1 MSEDTTG
8 SSGKQPELPN
18 DAAAAASPAQSS
30 SQSSS
35 PASDSTPESPSESR
49 AEPRADVNADANATS
64 PASLSAPYGVFEQLA
79 KALIEEQRAN
89 RRWRVFFRF
98 ATLFVALFAIW
109 AAFDLKGSSKPASA
123 RHTALVEIEGEI
135 DSDSSTA
142 SVNSILPALN
152 DAFSDAGSVGV
163 ILRMNSP
170 GGSPVQSAIVN
181 DEITR
186 LRKLH
191 PNKPV
196 YVVVEDMCAS
206 GCYYIAAAADK
217 IYVSQASV
225 VGSIGVL
232 MSSFGFTG
240 LMDKLGI
247 ERRLMT
253 AGENKALMDPFSP
266 TSARQK
272 EFTQAMLKEIHEQFI
287 AAVRNGRGKRLKESS
302 EIFSGL
308 FWTGNTAI
316 TLGLADGLGT
326 VDTVARD
333 ELKAEDVIDYT
344 VREGLSDRVLKKFGA
359 AIGEGAA
366 RAVANQWFKPR

>member
-1 MSEDTTG
+1 MNENTPG
-8 SSGKQPELPN
+8 QEPES
-18 DAAAAASPAQSS
+18 AAPTPAPESTPKS
-30 SQSSS
+30 SQ
-35 PASDSTPESPSESR
+35 ESASESATTTKA
-49 AEPRADVNADANATS
+49 AEPAG
-64 PASLSAPYGVFEQLA
+64 PPYVLLEKLAFEL
-79 KALIEEQRAN
+79 LEDQRIN
-89 RRWRVFFRF
+89 
-98 ATLFVALFAIW
+98 
-109 AAFDLKGSSKPASA
+109 
-123 RHTALVEIEGEI
+123 
-135 DSDSSTA
+135 
-142 SVNSILPALN
+142 
-152 DAFSDAGSVGV
+152 
-163 ILRMNSP
+163 
-170 GGSPVQSAIVN
+170 
-181 DEITR
+181 R

-206 GCYYIAAAADK
+206 GCYYIAAAADR
-217 IYVSQASV
+217 IYVSQASI

-266 TSARQK
+266 YSPKHK

-287 AAVRNGRGKRLKESS
+287 DAVRAGRGKRLKENP

-308 FWTGNTAI
+308 FWTGSHAI

-326 VDTVARD
+326 VDSVARD
-333 ELKAEDVIDYT
+333 VLKAEDVIDYT

-359 AIGEGAA
+359 AVGEGAA
-366 RAVANQWFKPR
+366 RALGNEWLKPR

>member
-1 MSEDTTG
+1 MNDDTPGQEPT
-8 SSGKQPELPN
+8 
-18 DAAAAASPAQSS
+18 A
-30 SQSSS
+30 
-35 PASDSTPESPSESR
+35 STPPEPPPAPSVPAAPLNES
-49 AEPRADVNADANATS
+49 VGS
-64 PASLSAPYGVFEQLA
+64 PYVVLEKLA
-79 KALIEEQRAN
+79 RDLLEEQRMN

-98 ATLFVALFAIW
+98 SALILALIAVW
-109 AAFDLKGSSKPASA
+109 AAFDFKGSTKQVNS
-123 RHTALVEIEGEI
+123 RHTALIEIDGEI
-135 DSDSSTA
+135 DSASSTG
-142 SVNSILPALN
+142 SVSSILPALN
-152 DAFSDAGSVGV
+152 DAFSDVASVGL
-163 ILRMNSP
+163 ILKMNSP
-170 GGSPVQSAIVN
+170 GGSPVQSAIIN
-181 DEITR
+181 DEINR

-191 PNKPV
+191 PDKPV

-206 GCYYIAAAADK
+206 GCYYIAVAADR
-217 IYVSQASV
+217 IYVSQASI

-253 AGENKALMDPFSP
+253 AGENKGIMDPFSP
-266 TSARQK
+266 YSTKHK

-287 AAVRNGRGKRLKESS
+287 TAVRKGRGKRLKETP

-308 FWTGNTAI
+308 FWTGSRAI

-333 ELKAEDVIDYT
+333 VLKAEDVIDYT

-366 RAVANQWFKPR
+366 RVISNDWMKPR

>member
-1 MSEDTTG
+1 MNDDTPGHGAPADENKTVPEAGAAEPASAAAKMSDSPTSAPMKG
-8 SSGKQPELPN
+8 
-18 DAAAAASPAQSS
+18 DAANSNAASNTPSASAQ
-30 SQSSS
+30 
-35 PASDSTPESPSESR
+35 
-49 AEPRADVNADANATS
+49 
-64 PASLSAPYGVFEQLA
+64 PYAALEQLA
-79 KALIEEQRAN
+79 KALLEEQRAS

-98 ATLFVALFAIW
+98 ATLILVFFVVW
-109 AAFDLKGSSKPASA
+109 AAFDLKGSAKPANT

-135 DSDSSTA
+135 DLDSSTG

-152 DAFSDAGSVGV
+152 DAFSDAASVGI

-181 DEITR
+181 DEINR

-196 YVVVEDMCAS
+196 YAVVEDMCAS

-266 TSARQK
+266 TSAKHK

-287 AAVRNGRGKRLKESS
+287 TAVRNGRGTRLKDSP

-308 FWTGNTAI
+308 FWTGNSAI
-316 TLGLADGLGT
+316 ALGLADALGT
-326 VDTVARD
+326 VDSVARD

-366 RAVANQWFKPR
+366 RAVGTEWMKPR

>member
-1 MSEDTTG
+1 MNDEKPDNAAASAETPSAPPTTT
-8 SSGKQPELPN
+8 S
-18 DAAAAASPAQSS
+18 DAAPDAMPAAAASPYA
-30 SQSSS
+30 
-35 PASDSTPESPSESR
+35 AIEH
-49 AEPRADVNADANATS
+49 
-64 PASLSAPYGVFEQLA
+64 LA
-79 KALIEEQRAN
+79 RALIEEQRAN

-98 ATLFVALFAIW
+98 ATLFLALFAIW
-109 AAFDLKGSSKPASA
+109 AAFDLKGPSKPVSA

-135 DSDSSTA
+135 DSDSSTG

-152 DAFSDAGSVGV
+152 DAFSDVGSVGV

-170 GGSPVQSAIVN
+170 GGSPVQAAIVN
-181 DEITR
+181 DELNR

-191 PNKPV
+191 PSKPV
-196 YVVVEDMCAS
+196 YVVVEEMCAS

-217 IYVSQASV
+217 IYVSQASI

-253 AGENKALMDPFSP
+253 AGENKAMMDPFSP
-266 TSARQK
+266 TSARHK
-272 EFTQAMLKEIHEQFI
+272 EFTHAMLKEIHEQFI
-287 AAVRNGRGKRLKESS
+287 TAVRNGRGKRLKDSP

-316 TLGLADGLGT
+316 SLGLADGLGT
-326 VDTVARD
+326 VDSVARD
-333 ELKAEDVIDYT
+333 VIKAEDVIDYT

-366 RAVANQWFKPR
+366 RTVGSQWLKPR